1 MNKDERGNKIL
12 GKDVGKRHR
21 RGGVKCRKNA
31 ENRHKRDEKGNEKF
45 RRNAK
50 NRHKRDEKE
59 NEKCKKERGEK
70 T

>member
-21 RGGVKCRKNA
+21 REGVKCRK
-31 ENRHKRDEKGNEKF
+31 NRHKRDEKGNEKF